1 MWMWHYSGT
10 VLGLFCQ
17 RLLVSCNQFNMTKG
31 VINHPWTSH
40 DWTRISSPLDQH
52 WGLRPFGDIL
62 LMIVLCWLRW
72 DWDQNDGNADA
83 FRCVSELVIFSS
95 VFLWCFWMETYLA
108 LNQRYPVISM
118 LILLKVPSFLA
129 THHLSACVGSVFR
142 RSCKARRIG
151 DGNFQLSRRE
161 SDRQRNL
168 CRSWGFAIPKWPPMV
183 KMSGGSQFMFV
194 LVCWYIAWVCP
205 TSFCD
210 FTTCD
215 HHIRDLCR
223 AGAVVL
229 EAKLEGFAASSRA
242 PSQRASWHTPLHK
255 PVLDIPRTPRASDT
269 GTPCLFEW
277 GRPDSAIGCQESSHW
292 IPLVEWE

>member
-1 MWMWHYSGT
+1 MSGLEFPAPLT
-10 VLGLFCQ
+10 SIEVCDRLVTFYWWLCFVGLDEIGIKMMEMPTP
-17 RLLVSCNQFNMTKG
+17 SG
-31 VINHPWTSH
+31 VFQNWWSSAVFFLIFLNGDIPW
-40 DWTRISSPLDQH
+40 ISSDIYVDFAE
-52 WGLRPFGDIL
+52 GSVFFGD
-62 LMIVLCWLRW
+62 
-72 DWDQNDGNADA
+72 
-83 FRCVSELVIFSS
+83 
-95 VFLWCFWMETYLA
+95 T
-108 LNQRYPVISM
+108 P
-118 LILLKVPSFLA
+118 
-129 THHLSACVGSVFR
+129 HLSACVGSVFR

-215 HHIRDLCR
+215 HHICDLCL

-229 EAKLEGFAASSRA
+229 KAKLEGFAASSRA
-242 PSQRASWHTPLHK
+242 PSQRASWHTPFHN
-255 PVLDIPRTPRASDT
+255 PSWTSPAHPARRT
-269 GTPCLFEW
+269 L
-277 GRPDSAIGCQESSHW
+277 GRPVFSSGGALIQPLDAKKVAIGWVGVVSMDKTIYSYLLNLLCPQWSS
-292 IPLVEWE
+292 LS